1 MNDVQYY
8 VEYNAGKALK
18 VIFCVKIKKPSEGS
32 EGFLRKV
39 FVVEV

>member
-18 VIFCVKIKKPSEGS
+18 VIFCVKIKNLLSPQKA
-32 EGFLRKV
+32 FY
-39 FVVEV
+39 